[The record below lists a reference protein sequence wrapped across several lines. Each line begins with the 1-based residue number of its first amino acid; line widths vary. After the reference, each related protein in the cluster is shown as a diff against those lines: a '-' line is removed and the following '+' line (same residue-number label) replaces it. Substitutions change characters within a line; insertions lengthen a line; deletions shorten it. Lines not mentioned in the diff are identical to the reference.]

1 MPYTQGGDEIAD
13 ACTLSPCC
21 AHCVV
26 AASTTSG
33 ASASIWHL
41 SLALAQS
48 SRHSPNLSLAMPFPI
63 AVHLG
68 VVARLTIDPT
78 MP

>member
-13 ACTLSPCC
+13 ACALSLWC

-26 AASTTSG
+26 AASTSG
-33 ASASIWHL
+33 ASASKWHL

-48 SRHSPNLSLAMPFPI
+48 SRHSPNLSLAIPFPI
-63 AVHLG
+63 AIHLG
-68 VVARLTIDPT
+68 VVAHLTIDPT